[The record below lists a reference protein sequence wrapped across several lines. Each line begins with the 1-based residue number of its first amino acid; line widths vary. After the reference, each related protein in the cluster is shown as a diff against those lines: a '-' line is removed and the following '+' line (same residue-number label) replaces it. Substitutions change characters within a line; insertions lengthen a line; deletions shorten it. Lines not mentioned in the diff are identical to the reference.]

1 MSYSFGVIAESKADA
16 KARVHAEFDKVVAG
30 QPEHAADRPAAEQ
43 AVGALIDC
51 LEDSDVVQRAKSVN
65 VTVSGSLS
73 GKWENGG
80 IVSVQA
86 AQLNVGVS
94 YINR

>member
-1 MSYSFGVIAESKADA
+1 MIYSFGVIAESKADA
-16 KARVHAEFDKVVAG
+16 KARVHAEFDKVVA
-30 QPEHAADRPAAEQ
+30 QQKDHDRDRWAAEQ

-80 IVSVQA
+80 IVSVQGVNL
-86 AQLNVGVS
+86 QIGVS